1 MSREDGKGNRG
12 MRWAWQILT
21 STLDGSAMSIPWKTL
36 DRSLRL
42 KV

>member
-1 MSREDGKGNRG
+1 MGER
-12 MRWAWQILT
+12 AWQILT
-21 STLDGSAMSIPWKTL
+21 STLAGSAMRIPWKTL